1 MSIKSTLRFFFF
13 ILLSGCTN
21 NEDIPNKNNT
31 SSPTKTENNDSLDK
45 EYNLNSTFSF
55 TNEQRSILESMIPK
69 AGTINFESN
78 LKKYVDKYIQFG
90 LNLDTSIAFN
100 TQYYKEKINND
111 NIEDYAITLNLL
123 KLAKKKAVKAKNPA
137 QLAQIGF
144 MGDYNYVLFF
154 DGLTCK
160 ITNETVIRS
169 TPLSPLNISFENISS
184 IKHKD
189 ILVDFRILNASYKD
203 FYTVKGNKM
212 ERIFQWKNFDGL
224 GNLENEAYH
233 FKYAEGTMSS
243 SKDIL
248 VYKANLTNPKVE
260 FDKFTFDPT
269 IIKTDKLF
277 KRFFLHPEKGIY
289 MTR

>member
-13 ILLSGCTN
+13 ILLTGCAN
-21 NEDIPNKNNT
+21 NEENPNKNST
-31 SSPTKTENNDSLDK
+31 SETIKTENNDSVDTG
-45 EYNLNSTFSF
+45 YNLNSNFSF
-55 TNEQRSILESMIPK
+55 TNEQRSILESMVPK
-69 AGTINFESN
+69 AGTINFDIN

-90 LNLDTSIAFN
+90 LNLDSSIAFD
-100 TQYYKEKINND
+100 TQYFKEKINND

-160 ITNETVIRS
+160 ITNETVVRS
-169 TPLSPLNISFENISS
+169 TPLSPLKVSFENISS

-203 FYTVKGNKM
+203 FYKVKGNKM

-233 FKYAEGTMSS
+233 FNYAEGTMSS

-248 VYKANLTNPKVE
+248 VYKANLINPEVE
-260 FDKFTFDPT
+260 FDKFTCDPT
-269 IIKTDKLF
+269 IVKTDQLF
-277 KRFFLHPEKGIY
+277 KRFFLHPERGIY

>member
-13 ILLSGCTN
+13 ILLLGCAN
-21 NEDIPNKNNT
+21 NEDIPNKNN
-31 SSPTKTENNDSLDK
+31 SSAPIKTENTDSVNK

-55 TNEQRSILESMIPK
+55 TNEQRLILESMAPK
-69 AGTINFESN
+69 PGTIDFDDN

-90 LNLDTSIAFN
+90 LNLDTSIGFN
-100 TQYYKEKINND
+100 TKYFKEKTNND
-111 NIEDYAITLNLL
+111 NIEDYVITLNLL

-169 TPLSPLNISFENISS
+169 TPLSPLKITFENISS
-184 IKHKD
+184 IKYKD

-224 GNLENEAYH
+224 GKLENEAYH
-233 FKYAEGTMSS
+233 FKFTEGTMTS

-269 IIKTDKLF
+269 IVNTEQLF
-277 KRFFLHPEKGIY
+277 KRFFLHPERGIY

>member
-1 MSIKSTLRFFFF
+1 M
-13 ILLSGCTN
+13 LLGCTN
-21 NEDIPNKNNT
+21 NDDISIENST
-31 SSPTKTENNDSLDK
+31 SDSEKTVVNDDSLRA
-45 EYNLNSTFSF
+45 EYNLNSNFTF
-55 TNEQRSILESMIPK
+55 TNEQLTILESLEPK
-69 AGTINFESN
+69 SGTSNFDTR
-78 LKKYVDKYIQFG
+78 LKEYVIKYIQFG
-90 LNLDTSIAFN
+90 LNLDTSITFK
-100 TQYYKEKINND
+100 TQYYKEKLNND
-111 NIEDYAITLNLL
+111 SIEDCAISLNLL
-123 KLAKKKAVKAKNPA
+123 EFAKKKAVKATNPA

-169 TPLSPLNISFENISS
+169 TPLSPLKITFENISS
-184 IKHKD
+184 DKHKD
-189 ILVDFRILNASYKD
+189 ILIDFRILNASYKD
-203 FYTVKGNKM
+203 YYTVKGNKM

-224 GNLENEAYH
+224 GNMENEAYI
-233 FKYAEGTMSS
+233 FKYAEGTMST

-248 VYKANLTNPKVE
+248 VYNAKLINPKVE

-277 KRFFLHPEKGIY
+277 KRFFLHPERGIY

>member
-1 MSIKSTLRFFFF
+1 MSIKSTLRFFLF
-13 ILLSGCTN
+13 ILLSGCAN
-21 NEDIPNKNNT
+21 KEDIPNKNNT
-31 SSPTKTENNDSLDK
+31 STEIKTENNDSVGK

-55 TNEQRSILESMIPK
+55 TNEQRLILESMVPK
-69 AGTINFESN
+69 AGKINFDRN

-90 LNLDTSIAFN
+90 LNLDTSVAFN
-100 TQYYKEKINND
+100 TQYFKEKINND
-111 NIEDYAITLNLL
+111 NIEDYVITLNLL

-144 MGDYNYVLFF
+144 MGDYNYILFF
-154 DGLTCK
+154 DGLTSK

-169 TPLSPLNISFENISS
+169 TPLSPLKITFENITS
-184 IKHKD
+184 IKYKD

-224 GNLENEAYH
+224 GNTENEAYF
-233 FKYAEGTMSS
+233 FKYAEGTMST

-248 VYKANLTNPKVE
+248 VYNANLINPTFE

-269 IIKTDKLF
+269 LIKTNKIF
-277 KRFFLHPEKGIY
+277 KRFFYHPETGIY